1 MADVVVMT
9 PVNFPESTPG
19 PTSPGR
25 ILVVEDEQAI
35 GELLS
40 SALRHKGYDC
50 RNCLDGE
57 EALSLL
63 EKQSFDAVI
72 SDLRMPGITGL
83 ELLKMVRLKYPFV
96 AFLMATG
103 VDEVRVGVQAMK
115 DGADDYLVKP
125 FSMENVLS
133 SVDRALEKKR
143 LDRTEAGYRQ
153 SLEFMVDQRTKQL
166 RAAMQQTVRI

>member
-1 MADVVVMT
+1 MANVAGMT
-9 PVNFPESTPG
+9 PVNFPESSPG
-19 PTSPGR
+19 PTSEGR
-25 ILVVEDEQAI
+25 ILIVEDEQAI

-40 SALRHKGYDC
+40 SALRLKGFDC

-63 EKQSFDAVI
+63 EKESFDAVI

-133 SVDRALEKKR
+133 SVDRALENKR

-166 RAAMQQTVRI
+166 RAALQQTVRI

>member
-1 MADVVVMT
+1 MANVVGMT
-9 PVNFPESTPG
+9 PANFPESTPG
-19 PTSPGR
+19 PTSEGR
-25 ILVVEDEQAI
+25 ILIVEDEQAI

-40 SALRHKGYDC
+40 SALRLKGFDC

-57 EALSLL
+57 EALLLL

-125 FSMENVLS
+125 FSMENVVS

-143 LDRTEAGYRQ
+143 LDRTEAGYRR

-166 RAAMQQTVRI
+166 RAAMKQSVRT